1 MLYEIR
7 RGKLQCKSLD
17 GQLVDTWLCAAKS
30 PVYFVLYAL
39 AERAKENLEKETEDR
54 RDSGAEG

>member
-39 AERAKENLEKETEDR
+39 PEREKENLEKEAEDG
-54 RDSGAEG
+54 RDSRAEG